1 MEARGPQQVAG
12 RWPGGEGRSMNVIL
26 RRAAA
31 LFLALHGLIHIMG
44 FVAAWQLATLPEL
57 AYRTTALNGAVE
69 IGDLGARLV
78 GIGWIVGG
86 GALVVAASGIRR
98 SAPWAFRGAVLAA
111 TVSTVICAIGLPD
124 ASMGLAIDVAILMG
138 SCLRVSGRSARL
150 GSFVR

>member
-1 MEARGPQQVAG
+1 
-12 RWPGGEGRSMNVIL
+12 MNVIL

-31 LFLALHGLIHIMG
+31 LFFALHGLVHVMG
-44 FVAAWQLATLPEL
+44 FVAAWQLAILPEL

-78 GIGWIVGG
+78 GIGWLVGG
-86 GALVVAASGIRR
+86 GAFVAAAWGTWR
-98 SAPWAFRGAVLAA
+98 SAPWALRGAVLAA

-124 ASMGLAIDVAILMG
+124 AYRGLAIDVAILLG
-138 SCLRVSGRSARL
+138 SGLLVMGRSVRL